1 MDGQLARRLA
11 ELLRENMTLRADNN
25 ALANMLNVA
34 ELTGEVPVDWR
45 SMLEETRKT
54 HMYRNLA
61 EAFEPLLHHIEQTC
75 DETAIEKLL
84 QEIPPAQLEV

>member
-1 MDGQLARRLA
+1 MDGQLTRRLT

-45 SMLEETRKT
+45 SILEETRKT
-54 HMYRNLA
+54 HVYRNFA
-61 EAFEPLLHHIEQTC
+61 EAYEPLLHRIEQTC
-75 DETAIEKLL
+75 DEAVIEKLL
-84 QEIPPAQLEV
+84 QDISHAQLAV

>member
-1 MDGQLARRLA
+1 MDGQLTRRLT

-45 SMLEETRKT
+45 STLEERRKT
-54 HMYRNLA
+54 NMYRNLA
-61 EAFEPLLHHIEQTC
+61 EAYEPLLHHIEQTC
-75 DETAIEKLL
+75 DEAVIEKLL
-84 QEIPPAQLEV
+84 QDIPPAQLAV